1 MLLLELLLKLAII
14 PLNTISIKYI
24 VYGKDSVQLPLTT
37 YTDAIE
43 DELVLPVKDE
53 QELID

>member
-14 PLNTISIKYI
+14 PLNTISIRYI
-24 VYGKDSVQLPLTT
+24 VYGKDSVRLPLTT
-37 YTDAIE
+37 YTGAIE